1 MKTGNRRRR
10 KLNRLAKA
18 RALRRVCAL
27 YQKVVEAERKA
38 DRMAEIAAF
47 AQRLTRFVE
56 DASKAA

>member
-18 RALRRVCAL
+18 RALRARCKRWQL
-27 YQKVVEAERKA
+27 LTKLESNNERLAKA
-38 DRMAEIAAF
+38 IA
-47 AQRLTRFVE
+47 RFVE

>member
-18 RALRRVCAL
+18 RALRARCL
-27 YQKVVEAERKA
+27 WYQWEAEE
-38 DRMAEIAAF
+38 DRRREEFVAAIFAE
-47 AQRLTRFVE
+47 RSTRFVE